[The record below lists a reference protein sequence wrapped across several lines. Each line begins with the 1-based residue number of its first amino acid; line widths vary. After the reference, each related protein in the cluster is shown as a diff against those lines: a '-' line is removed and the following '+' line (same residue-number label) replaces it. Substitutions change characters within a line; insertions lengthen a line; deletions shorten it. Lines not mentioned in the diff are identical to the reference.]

1 MGDGVGSEPA
11 LGAQSGS
18 DLILTAPIAEN
29 YFTFVSRKNFAMA
42 SCGFAL
48 VMGI

>member
-18 DLILTAPIAEN
+18 DLILTARIA
-29 YFTFVSRKNFAMA
+29 VSRKNFAMA
-42 SCGFAL
+42 SYGFAL